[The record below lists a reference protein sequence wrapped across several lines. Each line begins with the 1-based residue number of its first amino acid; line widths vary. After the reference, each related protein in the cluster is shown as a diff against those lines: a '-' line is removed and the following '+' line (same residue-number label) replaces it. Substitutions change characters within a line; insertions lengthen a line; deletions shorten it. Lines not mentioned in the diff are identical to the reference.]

1 MRRFGRFEEASRRAD
16 RGAFSVSPTLGAQ
29 DLSYHLL
36 PWKEAA
42 NLSAAGCAVGSEVG
56 W

>member
-36 PWKEAA
+36 PKEAA
-42 NLSAAGCAVGSEVG
+42 NLSAAAAAVGSEVG